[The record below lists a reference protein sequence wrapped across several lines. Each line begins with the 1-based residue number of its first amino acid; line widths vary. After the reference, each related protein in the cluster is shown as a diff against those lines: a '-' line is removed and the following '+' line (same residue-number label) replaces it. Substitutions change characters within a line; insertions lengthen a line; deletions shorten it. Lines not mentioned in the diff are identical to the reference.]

1 MLRLWR
7 ADYNLWKPVLV
18 DCPNG
23 AWPALDADEIPVRP
37 GTHFE
42 TEEQAWDQLR
52 VDVLAWAESTEG
64 ALREAREE
72 LRFCRREHVKAT
84 AALGIFIKNRD
95 EHKGVL

>member
-1 MLRLWR
+1 MLQLWR

-18 DCPNG
+18 DCPDG
-23 AWPALDADEIPVRP
+23 AWPALDAEGIPVRP

-64 ALREAREE
+64 ALRQAQAD
-72 LRFCRREHVKAT
+72 LRWRRGEHRKAT
-84 AALGIFIKNRD
+84 GALALFIKNGD
-95 EHKGVL
+95 EHRGVL